1 MKKQNAHGAGMNPH
15 NSLSRE
21 LTRARQ
27 ARMARRKPKKPI
39 PVLLHPAEHV
49 PQQVLIKK
57 KP

>member
-27 ARMARRKPKKPI
+27 AQMARRKPKKPA
-39 PVLLHPAEHV
+39 VLLHPAEYV

>member
-39 PVLLHPAEHV
+39 AVLLHPAEYV

>member
-1 MKKQNAHGAGMNPH
+1 MKVQWQV
-15 NSLSRE
+15 
-21 LTRARQ
+21 TRQ

-39 PVLLHPAEHV
+39 AVLLHPAEYV